1 MVHVH
6 SSHGTLADP
15 QAAGAEKQTLLRSK
29 RLKLAA
35 LGGVP
40 IISNNSFNFLSE
52 ISSMAEKAADL
63 RSSGRLA
70 AALAVLAV
78 LAIVHGPMALRA
90 GGSALSA

>member
-1 MVHVH
+1 
-6 SSHGTLADP
+6 
-15 QAAGAEKQTLLRSK
+15 
-29 RLKLAA
+29 
-35 LGGVP
+35 
-40 IISNNSFNFLSE
+40 
-52 ISSMAEKAADL
+52 MAEKAADL